1 MILCGASDF
10 SKSQPERTPR
20 DRNPGEG
27 GDFSREGSF
36 ESRKIPPNFNP
47 SKSRVENRRRMGGEG
62 GWERRIFAGTKETT
76 APSSFYSCKD
86 ILQEEELA

>member
-1 MILCGASDF
+1 MILCGTSDF
-10 SKSQPERTPR
+10 SKSQPERIPR
-20 DRNPGEG
+20 DRDLGEKG
-27 GDFSREGSF
+27 EIFRERALSKVEKF
-36 ESRKIPPNFNP
+36 RRILIPL
-47 SKSRVENRRRMGGEG
+47 RAGWRTGGEWEAG